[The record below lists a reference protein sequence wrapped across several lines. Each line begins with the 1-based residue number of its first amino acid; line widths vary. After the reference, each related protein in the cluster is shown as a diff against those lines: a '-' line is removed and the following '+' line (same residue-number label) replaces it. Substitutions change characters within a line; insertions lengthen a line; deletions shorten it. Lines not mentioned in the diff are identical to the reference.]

1 LTPSPNF
8 KDFNLL
14 PAIALPPTFE
24 IRVSISDKF
33 GTCHPIGH
41 ILDDSVVFFKFYVTV
56 SIKRKNWM

>member
-1 LTPSPNF
+1 LNQSPNF

-33 GTCHPIGH
+33 GICHPIGH
-41 ILDDSVVFFKFYVTV
+41 ILDDSVVFFKVYVIV
-56 SIKRKNWM
+56 SIKRKSWI